1 MVTVRDLVSARG
13 PEFTFGSTD
22 CYYGYEGNVNEMD
35 QFVTCHQT
43 IYRPSGL
50 EQYSVE
56 IIAVIVSLGFVTAV
70 TYYFVSA
77 RLRQK
82 FILAKIERRRSKR
95 SSEESLLGN
104 KRSKRST
111 RRSSAD

>member
-1 MVTVRDLVSARG
+1 MVAVRDLVSARG
-13 PEFTFGSTD
+13 PCSPCSTD

-56 IIAVIVSLGFVTAV
+56 IIAVLVTLGFVTGV

-82 FILAKIERRRSKR
+82 FILAKIED
-95 SSEESLLGN
+95 GDP
-104 KRSKRST
+104 
-111 RRSSAD
+111 SAVQRNRFLAIRGVNGAHAPLRTKV